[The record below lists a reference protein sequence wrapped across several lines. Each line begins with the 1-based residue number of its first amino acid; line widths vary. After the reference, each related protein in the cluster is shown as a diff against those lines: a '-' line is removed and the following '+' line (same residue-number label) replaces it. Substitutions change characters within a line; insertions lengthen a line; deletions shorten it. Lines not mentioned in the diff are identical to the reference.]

1 MFIIQYSVG
10 VCQGNWGVFTI
21 RLLVGEK
28 SVRGMVD
35 NEDVT
40 MYNGKE
46 DATRPCL

>member
-1 MFIIQYSVG
+1 M
-10 VCQGNWGVFTI
+10 FTI

-28 SVRGMVD
+28 SVRDIVD

-46 DATRPCL
+46 DATRPCLWMHIATWRDNNG